1 MDNTSSTR
9 IEKVEPYNP
18 QSSYYDSSI
27 RLDENIKEFSIDDL
41 PDSFFGLVVAPRRSG
56 KSEKMASLLE
66 RIKKNKNKRFDH
78 IFLFS
83 QTNAGYEHQIP
94 QTYRFRNLEHL
105 PYIINKQA
113 EVRAYNK
120 KQTDPKKRVKSRI
133 LILLDDMIGEAKGND
148 SLKNSGMIRKL
159 SVNGRHLGNDGIPG
173 NGVSVFIIS
182 QAVKEI
188 PKTIRMNTDI
198 ILSGRITSRI
208 ERQTIIEEFTTLQS
222 DREGMKRAYGLFD
235 NITLSNPYRFIVVQN
250 HIANKRKESDFI
262 FYYDGEYPVNQT
274 KMFGD
279 RYDWEAE
286 EKRVDI
292 F

>member
-1 MDNTSSTR
+1 MEEVKP
-9 IEKVEPYNP
+9 INP
-18 QSSYYDSSI
+18 QSEYYDSEI
-27 RLDENIKEFSIDDL
+27 RLDENIKEFSIEDL
-41 PDSFFGLVVAPRRSG
+41 PDSFFGMIVAPRRSG

-66 RIKKNKNKRFDH
+66 RIKKSKTKKFDY

-83 QTNAGYEHQIP
+83 QTNSGYENQIP

-120 KQTDPKKRVKSRI
+120 KQDDPKKRVKSRI
-133 LILLDDMIGEAKGND
+133 LVLLDDMIGEAKGSD

-159 SVNGRHLGNDGIPG
+159 SVNGRHLGNDGVEG
-173 NGVSVFIIS
+173 NGVSVFIIT
-182 QAVKEI
+182 QAAKEI

-198 ILSGRITSRI
+198 VLAARITSRI
-208 ERQTIIEEFTTLQS
+208 ERQTIIEEFTTLRS

-250 HIANKRKESDFI
+250 HIANKKREEDFI
-262 FYYDGEYPVNQT
+262 FYYDGEYPVKQT

-286 EKRVDI
+286 EGKIDI

>member
-1 MDNTSSTR
+1 MENT
-9 IEKVEPYNP
+9 EKVKPENP
-18 QSSYYDSSI
+18 QSDYYDSGI
-27 RLDENIKEFSIDDL
+27 RLDKNIKEFSIDDL
-41 PDSFFGLVVAPRRSG
+41 PDSFFGMIVAPRRSG

-66 RIKKNKNKRFDH
+66 RIKKNKSRKFDY

-83 QTNAGYEHQIP
+83 QSNAGYEDQIP

-105 PYIINKQA
+105 PYIVNKQA

-120 KQTDPKKRVKSRI
+120 KQEDPKKRVKSRI
-133 LILLDDMIGEAKGND
+133 LILLDDMIGESKGSD
-148 SLKNSGMIRKL
+148 SLRNSGMIRKL
-159 SVNGRHLGNDGIPG
+159 SVNGRHLGNDGVEG
-173 NGVSVFIIS
+173 NGVSVFIIT

-188 PKTIRMNTDI
+188 PKTIRMNTDLV
-198 ILSGRITSRI
+198 LSGRITSRI

-222 DREGMKRAYGLFD
+222 DREGMKRAYNLFD

-250 HIANKRKESDFI
+250 HIANKTRESDFI
-262 FYYDGEYPVNQT
+262 FYYDGEYPVKQT
-274 KMFGD
+274 HQFGD